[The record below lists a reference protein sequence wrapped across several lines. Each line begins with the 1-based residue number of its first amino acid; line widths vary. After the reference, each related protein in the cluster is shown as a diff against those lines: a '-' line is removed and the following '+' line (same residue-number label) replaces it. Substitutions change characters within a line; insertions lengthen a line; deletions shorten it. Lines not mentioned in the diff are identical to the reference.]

1 MAHGLQICLFPNLP
15 SKQADWNMYAEMKI
29 RGKINFMGLQSY
41 NNSPIKEDYQK
52 KKKSKASLEI
62 TFLEN
67 ITKENQKHERKNEV
81 KVNR

>member
-1 MAHGLQICLFPNLP
+1 MAHGLQICLLPNLP

-52 KKKSKASLEI
+52 KKKVKRL
-62 TFLEN
+62 
-67 ITKENQKHERKNEV
+67 QK
-81 KVNR
+81 